1 MTLAELTQVEIHENG
16 KTTHIASFDDYLSTA
31 TKLHQKL
38 LVELKSVPGNKK
50 DFVELFAKKYGKQL
64 LKNKDMVHSLNY
76 DYIEQ
81 TKN

>member
-50 DFVELFAKKYGKQL
+50 TSSNSLPRS
-64 LKNKDMVHSLNY
+64 MVSSC
-76 DYIEQ
+76 
-81 TKN
+81 